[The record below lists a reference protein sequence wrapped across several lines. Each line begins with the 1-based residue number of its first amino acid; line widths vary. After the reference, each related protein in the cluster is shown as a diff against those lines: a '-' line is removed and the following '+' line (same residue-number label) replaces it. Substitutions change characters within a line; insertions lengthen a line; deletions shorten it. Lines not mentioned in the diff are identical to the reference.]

1 MENKLKLL
9 WKIPL
14 IKNKRQKHPKA
25 KQVHYIRRYSECNMN
40 KYQIFF
46 FKTNNNFLL
55 FYFILV

>member
-9 WKIPL
+9 WKFPL

-46 FKTNNNFLL
+46 LKLTTFY
-55 FYFILV
+55 YFILF